1 MRRGKKRMGKGRR
14 RERRGE
20 EEEGI
25 GEKEGRGEA
34 RGTCGKGRCR
44 GEG

>member
-1 MRRGKKRMGKGRR
+1 MTRGKKRMGKGRR
-14 RERRGE
+14 RERRE

-25 GEKEGRGEA
+25 GEKEGREET
-34 RGTCGKGRCR
+34 RGTCGRGGCR